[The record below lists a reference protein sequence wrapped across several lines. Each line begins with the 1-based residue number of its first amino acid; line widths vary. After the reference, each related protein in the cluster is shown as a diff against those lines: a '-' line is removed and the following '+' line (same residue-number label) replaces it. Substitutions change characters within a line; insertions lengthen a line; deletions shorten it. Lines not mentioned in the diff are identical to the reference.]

1 MTKQRRSSRY
11 KCSQLLW
18 GALLVLAIWNVPQC
32 ALADVNQQEVNAIIR
47 AREMA
52 LQAINT
58 RDFSKIEPYLHPS
71 FTITTVDNRVFH
83 KVPEFEQYWNQQFS
97 NSIKDIKMEV
107 KVDTPRTFLSP
118 ETAISYGDA
127 IATFYFK
134 DGNKPTMAMRW
145 TAVVQKLQDR
155 WTIQSLHFSSNLLD
169 NPVLRG
175 AQRVGRA
182 WAIAAGVGGILV
194 GAVAMLLWR
203 RKAKPEMEKV

>member
-1 MTKQRRSSRY
+1 MTNQGRSSRY
-11 KCSQLLW
+11 KWSQILGAVLLI
-18 GALLVLAIWNVPQC
+18 LTIWNVPQC
-32 ALADVNQQEVNAIIR
+32 ALADVSQQEINEIIR
-47 AREMA
+47 TREMA
-52 LQAINT
+52 LQALNT
-58 RDFSKIEPYLHPS
+58 RDFSKIEPYLHPT

-97 NSIKDIKMEV
+97 SSIKDIKMEV

-127 IATFYFK
+127 ISTFYFK

-145 TAVVQKLQDR
+145 TAVLQKFQGN

-175 AQRVGRA
+175 TQRAGSTGAV
-182 WAIAAGVGGILV
+182 AAGVGGILL

-203 RKAKPEMEKV
+203 RKPKPDMEKV